1 MKKIITAFFLLLN
14 LMQVVSAEDV
24 KIGFVNATRL
34 MNEIPQATNLKEK
47 LQLEFAPR
55 DKKIS
60 DMQTDLKKLEDT
72 RSKNAP
78 LLTEENRSNLDHD
91 ILKLTRDIRRSRE
104 EYLEDLNIRRN
115 EGLGVLQKLVT
126 EAINSFAKSN
136 NYDFIFS
143 SSVLFASNRVDLT
156 DKLIVYLKKE
166 YQVSNTKESQ

>member
-1 MKKIITAFFLLLN
+1 MTKTFTVFILMFT
-14 LMQVVSAEDV
+14 LMQSALAEDV

-72 RSKNAP
+72 KSKNAS
-78 LLTEENRSNLDHD
+78 LLTEENKNKLDHE

-126 EAINSFAKSN
+126 EAIHSFAKSN

-143 SSVLFASNRVDLT
+143 SSVLYASQRVDLT
-156 DKLIVYLKKE
+156 DELIAYLKKE
-166 YQVSNTKESQ
+166 YQVSNKKESQ

>member
-1 MKKIITAFFLLLN
+1 MKKIIIVFFLLLN
-14 LMQVVSAEDV
+14 LTHTVLAENV

-72 RSKNAP
+72 KSKNASI
-78 LLTEENRSNLDHD
+78 LTEENKNKLDHD
-91 ILKLTRDIRRSRE
+91 ILKLSRDIRRSRE

-126 EAINSFAKSN
+126 EAINSFAKAN
-136 NYDFIFS
+136 KYDFIFS
-143 SSVLFASNRVDLT
+143 SSVLFASKRVDLT
-156 DKLIVYLKKE
+156 DELIVYLKKE
-166 YQVSNTKESQ
+166 HEISNLKQSQ

>member
-1 MKKIITAFFLLLN
+1 MKKIITVFILLLN
-14 LMQVVSAEDV
+14 FTHTVLAEDV

-60 DMQTDLKKLEDT
+60 DMQTDLKKIEDT
-72 RSKNAP
+72 RSKNASI
-78 LLTEENRSNLDHD
+78 LTEENKSKLDHD
-91 ILKLTRDIRRSRE
+91 ILKLSRDIRRSRE

-143 SSVLFASNRVDLT
+143 SSVLYASKRVDLT
-156 DKLIVYLKKE
+156 DELIVYLKNE
-166 YQVSNTKESQ
+166 YQASNLKQSQ